1 MNGDSLASPR
11 RPTRRLGGMVE
22 SYVRKRLPRDIH
34 PAFTAV
40 RNREEAATDLVQIPT
55 HDEPRLALVRQE
67 QRPEPEPEPDQVYP
81 DNGELSLEELYKDAE
96 SERKRFKLAMES
108 YEKTTAGTKFK
119 TDVTSNE
126 IHTWEEVLEE
136 LNIASENY
144 NDVSGLWGKIRRGC
158 RSFGKNNKVF
168 TAWSSLLPT
177 ESQYFS
183 ILCGGVKLIIGAAGR
198 MHDLRQDI
206 CDALAEIPILLMS
219 TNRALGVF
227 RKSQHLHQCSSALYV
242 ATIAALHHIVLW
254 YKEKAYKKISKS
266 FFKQD
271 SYGLELKEMLQEIR
285 KQAELFEAS
294 ARMCSYETGVNTNQ
308 EVRSHRQESRENQTV
323 IVGHLD
329 QSHKKIERLENQVSD
344 LTEVL
349 AKFLSSNA
357 RIDFKT
363 RDARGPMLPL
373 RKAASES
380 RLNRDRSMTQDALLS
395 AFDYESS
402 VIDRDVAACL
412 RGIWASPRP
421 DQDRVVAMMKH
432 PKLHRWITGND
443 SSALFMNANYK
454 GARRQSTS
462 FVSAKLIDS
471 IHPSGIKPQ
480 HQPSGTFALSFFC
493 GEHLGVDDPDS
504 GVDGMMRSLLSQ
516 LLLAYPDFDLFY
528 IDRMRNLDYEQVD
541 DLCEM
546 FYVLIAQL
554 PPDVIVF
561 CIVDSI
567 GFFEE
572 KDLLCKDAELVVQQF
587 VDIVARTQDYGCTFK
602 LLLTSPW
609 NSRVLYKNMPSNEDD
624 VVWMPTKVP
633 SQGGFTGMKWG
644 NTLGADVALLMS

>member
-1 MNGDSLASPR
+1 
-11 RPTRRLGGMVE
+11 
-22 SYVRKRLPRDIH
+22 
-34 PAFTAV
+34 
-40 RNREEAATDLVQIPT
+40 
-55 HDEPRLALVRQE
+55 
-67 QRPEPEPEPDQVYP
+67 
-81 DNGELSLEELYKDAE
+81 
-96 SERKRFKLAMES
+96 
-108 YEKTTAGTKFK
+108 
-119 TDVTSNE
+119 
-126 IHTWEEVLEE
+126 
-136 LNIASENY
+136 
-144 NDVSGLWGKIRRGC
+144 
-158 RSFGKNNKVF
+158 
-168 TAWSSLLPT
+168 
-177 ESQYFS
+177 
-183 ILCGGVKLIIGAAGR
+183 
-198 MHDLRQDI
+198 
-206 CDALAEIPILLMS
+206 
-219 TNRALGVF
+219 
-227 RKSQHLHQCSSALYV
+227 
-242 ATIAALHHIVLW
+242 
-254 YKEKAYKKISKS
+254 
-266 FFKQD
+266 
-271 SYGLELKEMLQEIR
+271 
-285 KQAELFEAS
+285 
-294 ARMCSYETGVNTNQ
+294 
-308 EVRSHRQESRENQTV
+308 
-323 IVGHLD
+323 
-329 QSHKKIERLENQVSD
+329 
-344 LTEVL
+344 
-349 AKFLSSNA
+349 
-357 RIDFKT
+357 
-363 RDARGPMLPL
+363 
-373 RKAASES
+373 
-380 RLNRDRSMTQDALLS
+380 MTQDALLS

-462 FVSAKLIDS
+462 FVSAKLMDS

-609 NSRVLYKNMPSNEDD
+609 NSRVLYKSMPSNEDD

-644 NTLGADVALLMS
+644 NTLGADVALLMP

>member
-1 MNGDSLASPR
+1 MSSDILAAPR
-11 RPTRRLGGMVE
+11 RHMRLGGVVE

-34 PAFTAV
+34 PAFTAA
-40 RNREEAATDLVQIPT
+40 RAREEAATDLIQIPVE
-55 HDEPRLALVRQE
+55 DETRLVSVRQE
-67 QRPEPEPEPDQVYP
+67 QRPEPEEVDA
-81 DNGELSLEELYKDAE
+81 DNDELSLEELYKDAE

-108 YEKTTAGTKFK
+108 YEQTTAGTKFK
-119 TDVTSNE
+119 TDVMSNE
-126 IHTWEEVLEE
+126 VHTWEEVLEE

-158 RSFGKNNKVF
+158 RSFGRNNKVF

-183 ILCGGVKLIIGAAGR
+183 ILCGGIKLIIGAAGR

-254 YKEKAYKKISKS
+254 YKEKAYKKVSKS

-271 SYGLELKEMLQEIR
+271 SYGLQLKEMLQDIR
-285 KQAELFEAS
+285 NQAKLFENS
-294 ARMCSYETGVNTNQ
+294 ARMCSYETGMNTNQ
-308 EVRSHRQESRENQTV
+308 QVISHRQESRANQTT
-323 IVGHLD
+323 IVGFLD
-329 QSHKKIERLENQVSD
+329 QSQKKISQLENQVSG

-349 AKFLSSNA
+349 VKFLSSNA

-380 RLNRDRSMTQDALLS
+380 RLIRDRSAAQDELLS

-402 VIDRDVAACL
+402 VIHRDIGACL

-421 DQDRVVAMMKH
+421 DQDRVVAMMQH
-432 PKLHRWITGND
+432 PKLHRWIAEKG
-443 SSALFMNANYK
+443 SSALFINANYK

-462 FVSAKLIDS
+462 FVSAKLVDS
-471 IHPSGIKPQ
+471 IQPSGIKPQ
-480 HQPSGTFALSFFC
+480 HQPSETFALSFFC
-493 GEHLGVDDPDS
+493 GEHLGSDDPDS
-504 GVDGMMRSLLSQ
+504 GVGGMMRSLLGQ
-516 LLLAYPDFDLFY
+516 LLLAYPNFDIYY
-528 IDRMRNLDYEQVD
+528 IDKMRNIDYEEVD

-554 PPDVIVF
+554 PPHIIVF
-561 CIVDSI
+561 CIIDSI
-567 GFFEE
+567 SFFEE
-572 KDLLCKDAELVVQQF
+572 KDVLCKDAEVVVQQMT
-587 VDIVARTQDYGCTFK
+587 DIVARTQGHGCTFK

-609 NSRVLYKNMPSNEDD
+609 NSRVLYKSMPFQDED

-633 SQGGFTGMKWG
+633 SQGGFTGLKWG
-644 NTLGADVALLMS
+644 CGDFAVHS

>member
-1 MNGDSLASPR
+1 M
-11 RPTRRLGGMVE
+11 
-22 SYVRKRLPRDIH
+22 
-34 PAFTAV
+34 
-40 RNREEAATDLVQIPT
+40 
-55 HDEPRLALVRQE
+55 
-67 QRPEPEPEPDQVYP
+67 
-81 DNGELSLEELYKDAE
+81 
-96 SERKRFKLAMES
+96 AMES

-168 TAWSSLLPT
+168 TA
-177 ESQYFS
+177 
-183 ILCGGVKLIIGAAGR
+183 C
-198 MHDLRQDI
+198 
-206 CDALAEIPILLMS
+206 
-219 TNRALGVF
+219 
-227 RKSQHLHQCSSALYV
+227 
-242 ATIAALHHIVLW
+242 
-254 YKEKAYKKISKS
+254 
-266 FFKQD
+266 
-271 SYGLELKEMLQEIR
+271 
-285 KQAELFEAS
+285 
-294 ARMCSYETGVNTNQ
+294 
-308 EVRSHRQESRENQTV
+308 
-323 IVGHLD
+323 
-329 QSHKKIERLENQVSD
+329 
-344 LTEVL
+344 
-349 AKFLSSNA
+349 SNA

-380 RLNRDRSMTQDALLS
+380 RLNRDRSITQDVLLS

-412 RGIWASPRP
+412 RGIWASPKP
-421 DQDRVVAMMKH
+421 DQDRVVAMMQH
-432 PKLHRWITGND
+432 PKLHRWIAGSG
-443 SSALFMNANYK
+443 SSALFMNANCK

-462 FVSAKLIDS
+462 FVSAKLMDS

-504 GVDGMMRSLLSQ
+504 GVHGMMRSLLSQ
-516 LLLAYPDFDLFY
+516 LLLAYPDFDLYY

-554 PPDVIVF
+554 PSDVIVF

-567 GFFEE
+567 SFFEE
-572 KDLLCKDAELVVQQF
+572 KNMLCKDAELVVQQLA
-587 VDIVARTQDYGCTFK
+587 DIVARTQDYGCTFK

-609 NSRVLYKNMPSNEDD
+609 NSRVLYKSMSSNEDN

-633 SQGGFTGMKWG
+633 PQGGFTGMKWG
-644 NTLGADVALLMS
+644 TTLGADVALLMP